1 MILAALQAPGR
12 GETNRLLSDLA
23 AEARSRG
30 LRVVGTVQVNHTI
43 AGTHHCDM
51 DVQVLP
57 GGQVLRISQSL
68 GTGSRGCRLDPSVL
82 EQAVQLAGEALAE
95 GADLLIVN
103 KFGKHEAEGRGFRD
117 LIAEALVQG
126 IPVIVG
132 LNDLNAEAFAAFAGD
147 IAETLAPEPDVL
159 LAWLSANTAGA
170 CCSCSCHSAHG

>member
-23 AEARSRG
+23 AEARTRG

-57 GGQVLRISQSL
+57 QGQILRISQSL

-82 EQAVQLAGEALAE
+82 EQAVQLAGDALAE

-117 LIAEALVQG
+117 LIAEALMQG

-132 LNDLNAEAFAAFAGD
+132 LNDLNAEAFEAFAGD
-147 IAETLAPEPDVL
+147 IAQMLPPEPAALSDW
-159 LAWLSANTAGA
+159 LAAHTATS
-170 CCSCSCHSAHG
+170 CCGCDCHAAHG